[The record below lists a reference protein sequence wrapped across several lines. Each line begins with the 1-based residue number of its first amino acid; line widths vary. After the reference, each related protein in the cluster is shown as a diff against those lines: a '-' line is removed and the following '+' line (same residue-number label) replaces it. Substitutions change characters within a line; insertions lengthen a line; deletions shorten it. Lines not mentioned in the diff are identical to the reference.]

1 MLPSS
6 TEYMYFQI
14 EEVRWY
20 KGRHHLMWFIL
31 QLLGVANTQ
40 WKVNVV
46 LSKIIKYF
54 KMNMLSFS
62 PLNFTCQQDSNF
74 TRVNSSFIFRFF
86 CVAVRGLLSSRENY

>member
-74 TRVNSSFIFRFF
+74 TREFFVHFSIFL
-86 CVAVRGLLSSRENY
+86 CCSSRTFILS